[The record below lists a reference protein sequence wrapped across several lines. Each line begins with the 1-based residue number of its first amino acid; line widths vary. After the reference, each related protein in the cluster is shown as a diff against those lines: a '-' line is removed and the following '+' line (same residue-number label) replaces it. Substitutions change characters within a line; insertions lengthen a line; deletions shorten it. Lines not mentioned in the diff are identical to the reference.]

1 MVGSARAAENILS
14 PRLAPNPGARTWGTG
29 CTRLTNVM
37 EPLDYIVAI
46 PLFTVGLIWIGYQLW
61 TGKLLTRD
69 LKLDTT
75 RQERPI
81 KYWVTLSIES
91 LTILVLLW
99 TFVRNITK

>member
-1 MVGSARAAENILS
+1 
-14 PRLAPNPGARTWGTG
+14 
-29 CTRLTNVM
+29 
-37 EPLDYIVAI
+37 
-46 PLFTVGLIWIGYQLW
+46 
-61 TGKLLTRD
+61 
-69 LKLDTT
+69 LDTT